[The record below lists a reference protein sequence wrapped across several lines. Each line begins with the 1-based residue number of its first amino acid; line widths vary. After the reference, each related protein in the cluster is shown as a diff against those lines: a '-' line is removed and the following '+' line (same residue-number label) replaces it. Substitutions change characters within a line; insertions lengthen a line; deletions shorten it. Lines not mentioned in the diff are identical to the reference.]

1 MKKKI
6 YNEIKY
12 VTELKYINFGNW
24 VRWKIKTISGLL
36 NINKDKNTFAVGR
49 MKKYMLIKACIYIA
63 VPQQKYLQN

>member
-24 VRWKIKTISGLL
+24 VRWKIKSISGLL
-36 NINKDKNTFAVGR
+36 NINKDKKTLFLLAGWHNTC
-49 MKKYMLIKACIYIA
+49 L
-63 VPQQKYLQN
+63 